1 MISQIFKSA
10 SLATKSLTSLTKN
23 PFGALQTLEYLKY
36 EVVDDKKVA
45 VVTLNRPKALNALC
59 NGLISELN
67 ATLEKLD

>member
-10 SLATKSLTSLTKN
+10 TLASKSLTCFTKN

-36 EVVDDKKVA
+36 EVIDDKKVA
-45 VVTLNRPKALNALC
+45 VVTFNRPKALNALC
-59 NGLISELN
+59 IGLISELN